1 VAWSDESG
9 PVTIKTAQDAL
20 RWIEKHFVDD
30 PKWARTRLAL
40 QEAQTVGSLRKV
52 RAATRAFE
60 EAVGRYN

>member
-1 VAWSDESG
+1 VTWTHEAG
-9 PVTIKTAQDAL
+9 PVTIKTVQDAL
-20 RWIEKHFVDD
+20 HWIEKHVVDD

-40 QEAQTVGSLRKV
+40 QEALTIGSLRKV

>member
-1 VAWSDESG
+1 MAWSDEAG
-9 PVTIKTAQDAL
+9 PVTIKTVQDAL
-20 RWIEKHFVDD
+20 HWIEKHFVND
-30 PKWARTRLAL
+30 PKSAAPRLAL